1 MIWNFCI
8 SRPVLTIVGV
18 LVTAIFGIYGY
29 YQMPVRED
37 PDVEFPIVSV
47 NVVFPGAEPEVVETE
62 IIEPLEEE
70 INTVEGLKTLTS
82 TAREEVAT
90 VTAEFELWRDIDV
103 AAQDV
108 RDRVSRARRELPD
121 GIEEPII
128 EKLDPDAQ
136 AVLWIALTGD
146 TRWDE
151 VRLSTYADE
160 VLRQRLENLRGVGR
174 IIIGGERRYAVRI
187 ELDPLKLAA
196 HRLTVQDVVEAVQ
209 ANNVDIPS
217 GRVESVAREFLVK
230 TRGQF
235 SEAAPFNDL
244 IVASRQGGP
253 VRIRDVGQAVDGV
266 ENDRQIAR
274 FVSETAVGMG
284 VVKLS
289 GANTVSL
296 AEGVKARM
304 EELARDFPAGLDY
317 QIASDESVFIEESIR
332 DLLFTIGLTSGLVV
346 LVVLLFLRTFRGTLI
361 VGLAIPASLLGG
373 LAVMNVLGFSVNTL
387 TMLGLILAIGI
398 VIDDAIVV
406 LESSY
411 RHLEQGA
418 DPIPAARVGTTEVA
432 FPSIANTLSLAAVFI
447 PVAFTPG
454 LIGRFFYEFGL
465 TVAVTV
471 IASTLTALTLTPML
485 CSRLLHRNHKRGR
498 IFHALERGFE
508 IFEAAYAR
516 SLDVA
521 MAARWLT
528 VLLALVA
535 FGLGAFLFTRLSTEF
550 QPEVDRAEFIISF
563 ETPEGATL
571 GQTDLY
577 AREIEKVLRATPEV
591 RQFFLAIALSRGGGP
606 GRVNDGLSFVR
617 LHPAAE
623 RARHQSEVMQ
633 ELRRKFSLLP
643 GGRAFVFSSG
653 GSGIGGEGA
662 PLQLVLQNPSIEAL
676 AAAQEQVMAWMNQ
689 RPDLIGVNT
698 DLKLNKPQVEVDILR
713 DKATQ
718 MGVSVLELSNAL
730 RFLLGEP
737 DISEIERASER
748 YEVIPEVVGKGDMV
762 PDDIKRIYVRNQ
774 TGDLVSMDNLVELT
788 ESVGPSEIH
797 HFNRLRSATVSAS
810 TPPDV
815 ALGDPLAALQDWLDE
830 NLPDD
835 FSFEFT
841 GQTRDF
847 QESFYYLSITIV
859 FSVIFIYLVLAAQ
872 FESFVNPLII
882 LTALPLAG
890 VGAAGALWLLDMPL
904 GIYAFIGLIMLAGM
918 ATKNAI
924 LMLDNA
930 GVLQA
935 RGESARKAAVDAAHV
950 RFRPVI
956 MTTMSTVLG
965 MLPIALGFG
974 AGGEARAP
982 MGVAVASGL
991 LVTTFLTLIVLP
1003 VVYTLVA
1010 DLSGWLTRR
1019 KGRAEED

>member
-230 TRGQF
+230 TRGQL
-235 SEAAPFNDL
+235 SEAEPFNEL
-244 IVASRQGGP
+244 IVASRDGGP
-253 VRIRDVGQAVDGV
+253 VRVRDVGQAVDGV

-274 FVSETAVGMG
+274 FVGETAVGMG

-418 DPIPAARVGTTEVA
+418 DPVPAARVGTTEVA

-465 TVAVTV
+465 TVAATV

-528 VLLALVA
+528 VLLALAA

-550 QPEVDRAEFIISF
+550 QPEVDRAEFMISF

-606 GRVNDGLSFVR
+606 GRVNDGISFVR
-617 LHPAAE
+617 LHSAAQ
-623 RARHQSEVMQ
+623 RGRHQSEIMQ
-633 ELRRKFSLLP
+633 ELRRELSLLP

-662 PLQLVLQNPSIEAL
+662 PLQLVLQNPDIDAL

-689 RPDLIGVNT
+689 RQDLIGVNT
-698 DLKLNKPQVEVDILR
+698 NLKLNKPQVEVDILR

-718 MGVSVLELSNAL
+718 MGISVLELSNAL

-748 YEVIPEVVGKGDMV
+748 YEVIPEVVGKGGMV

-774 TGDLVSMDNLVELT
+774 TGALVSMDNLVELT
-788 ESVGPSEIH
+788 ETVGPSEIH

-847 QESFYYLSITIV
+847 QESFFYLSITIV

-924 LMLDNA
+924 LMLDYA

-935 RGESARKAAVDAAHV
+935 RGESARKAAMDAAHV

-1003 VVYTLVA
+1003 VVYTLTA
-1010 DLSGWLTRR
+1010 DLRVWLTRR